1 VPNYAR
7 TTASLLLKDNELNRI
22 PDENTRKFQAEQLL
36 HDHDNTRKEE
46 LQDLVGTNKFSPS
59 KSLVGKIKPIAKKVE
74 TSHVEIK
81 EVQVK
86 TIDKNFAALRQNVG
100 QLKSEL
106 ASPGRFDMTKS
117 IDNQKSVQD
126 INFTNHQAS
135 LGSNLNRSSISL
147 EGGLGAAVVQARI
160 RPLVDILNE
169 VIANQLS
176 SIRGADFLKQ
186 FVTKEEIVIAF
197 MDKINE

>member
-1 VPNYAR
+1 M
-7 TTASLLLKDNELNRI
+7 
-22 PDENTRKFQAEQLL
+22 L

-46 LQDLVGTNKFSPS
+46 LQDLVGTNKYSPT

-100 QLKSEL
+100 QMKSEL

-117 IDNQKSVQD
+117 VENQKSMQD
-126 INFTNHQAS
+126 VNFTNNQAS
-135 LGSNLNRSSISL
+135 LGSNLNSIMS
-147 EGGLGAAVVQARI
+147 EERLGTAIAPSRI
-160 RPLVDILNE
+160 RPLIDILNE

-176 SIRGADFLKQ
+176 SIKGADFLKQ
-186 FVTKEEIVIAF
+186 FATKEEIVIAF
-197 MDKINE
+197 MDNINE